1 MASNGLGNCLTRDG
15 QGQPSINLPMAGFR
29 HTGVGNGV
37 ARTDYAAMGQAQDG
51 LLFWTIA
58 GGTADAIT
66 ATLTPALTALSDG
79 QLCFIRALLA
89 NATATPTFAPNGLTA
104 HTITKFGGTALVA
117 GDIVGN
123 LHEIVLRYNLANT
136 RWELL
141 NPAFGKVAANTEPTF
156 QIFTS
161 GTAQTYTRPA
171 GVLRLEIREIGGG
184 GGGAGTGTSGNTAGG
199 NGGTTS
205 FNSITA
211 AGGVG
216 GATNAAASG
225 GLGGGGGTGGSGSTT
240 LRYAGTPGGPGAS
253 VNASFSTPQS
263 GYGGN
268 SPFGGGG
275 QASFASNGAGA
286 GATNSGSGGGGAPN
300 ASNTGIGTGGG
311 GGSGEYVEFAI
322 NNPAGT
328 YTYTVGAAGVGG
340 TVGTSGI
347 AGPAGGA
354 GIIIVKE
361 LYT

>member
-1 MASNGLGNCLTRDG
+1 MRRWGRRRTVCSTG
-15 QGQPSINLPMAGFR
+15 QLR
-29 HTGVGNGV
+29 
-37 ARTDYAAMGQAQDG
+37 
-51 LLFWTIA
+51 
-58 GGTADAIT
+58 GGAADAIT

-89 NATATPTFAPNGLTA
+89 NATTTPTFAPNGLTA

-141 NPAFGKVAANTEPTF
+141 NPAYGKVAADTEPTF
-156 QIFTS
+156 QILTS
-161 GTAQTYTRPA
+161 GSSATYTRPA
-171 GVLRLEIREIGGG
+171 GALRLEIREIGGG

-199 NGGTTS
+199 NGGNTS
-205 FNSITA
+205 FNSIVA
-211 AGGVG
+211 AGGAG
-216 GATNAAASG
+216 GATNSGAAG
-225 GLGGGGGTGGSGSTT
+225 GLGGAGGTGGSGSAT
-240 LRYAGTPGGPGAS
+240 LRYAGTAGGPGAS
-253 VNASFSTPQS
+253 VNASYATPQS
-263 GYGGN
+263 GYGGVG
-268 SPFGGGG
+268 PFGGGG

-322 NNPAGT
+322 NTPSST
-328 YTYTVGAAGVGG
+328 YTYTVGAAGTGG

-354 GIIIVKE
+354 GVIIVKE
-361 LYT
+361 FYT